1 MLEIRN
7 LTKTYATKNTP
18 NTLNVPNAPNAI
30 TTVTVAADTTLK
42 DVTNA
47 GTPIPTLDDISL
59 SVKKGEFVS
68 IVGPSGCGKSTL
80 FNLISGL
87 ERPDQGEVLLDG
99 VEITGEKGHVSY
111 MMQKDLLFPWR
122 TILDNC
128 ILGMEIEGVPRENA
142 CERARGLLA
151 EFNLSAYENSY
162 PHVLSGGM
170 RQKAAFL
177 RTMLANKEILL
188 LDEPFG
194 ALDAYTKSEMHDW
207 LMSIWQKYCPTILF
221 ITHDVEEALFLSDRI
236 YVLSA
241 KPARVNLTLEVE
253 LSRPRPRK
261 VLVSAEFVQL
271 KKQLLQALFEQ

>member
-7 LTKTYATKNTP
+7 LTKTYAP
-18 NTLNVPNAPNAI
+18 
-30 TTVTVAADTTLK
+30 
-42 DVTNA
+42 TNA
-47 GTPIPTLDDISL
+47 KTNATIKTMASEIATAENTTAAMSTITIDQISL
-59 SVKKGEFVS
+59 QVDKGEFVS

-99 VEITGEKGHVSY
+99 VDITGERGHVSY

-122 TILDNC
+122 TILENC
-128 ILGMEIEGVPRENA
+128 ILGQEIQGIPPMEAREK
-142 CERARGLLA
+142 ARGLLA
-151 EFNLSAYENSY
+151 EFNLSAYEKSF

-170 RQKAAFL
+170 RQKVAFL

-207 LMSIWQKYCPTILF
+207 LMSIWHKYRPTILF

-241 KPARVNLTLEVE
+241 RPARVK
-253 LSRPRPRK
+253 LSLAVGLARPRFRK
-261 VLVSAEFVQL
+261 LLVSDEFVLL
-271 KKQLLQALFEQ
+271 KKRLLQALFEQ